1 MATALCAAAACSPLE
16 SDEARAVSYTKNVES
31 CMCRS
36 LEFETDSYSG
46 LTYEG
51 MLERCNDTVHAAN
64 PRRYPEDA
72 HVAPGINGLRCPT
85 SVREWRETAR

>member
-1 MATALCAAAACSPLE
+1 MATALCAAVACSPLE
-16 SDEARAVSYTKNVES
+16 SEEARDVSYAKNVES

-46 LTYEG
+46 RSYEG
-51 MLERCNDTVHAAN
+51 MLERCNATVHAAN
-64 PRRYPEDA
+64 PARYPEDA
-72 HVAPGINGLRCPT
+72 HAAPGIDDLRCPT